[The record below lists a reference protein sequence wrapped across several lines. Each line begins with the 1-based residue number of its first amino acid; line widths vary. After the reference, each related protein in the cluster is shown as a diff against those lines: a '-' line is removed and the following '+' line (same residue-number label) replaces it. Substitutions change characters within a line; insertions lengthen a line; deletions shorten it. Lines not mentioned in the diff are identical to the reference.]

1 MLQYDAQAGD
11 PARPP
16 GQACSVHS
24 GRTAPSNL
32 ALAVVNR
39 YRPTSVLQ
47 LLLLGFMIVALPLG
61 IGLVAAFVSVDLL
74 SRQSEEAIVDA
85 SGGVLAG
92 QALGSDV
99 VQMERHAR
107 RYHIL
112 GDRKFFELAMARR
125 ESFDQ
130 AIATFTALDLTPTL
144 REQLDQL
151 IELESSIFATL
162 TLEQYDAVA
171 VQDAVALFEPMSQ
184 MASDVQGEMRRVIT
198 RDTQALRSEAT
209 RVKRT
214 LAWLATGLILAAFGL
229 STWLAMF
236 LARPIN
242 RVEVAIRRL
251 GEGDLERPIEVRGT
265 RDLEEVGDRLNWLRL
280 RLQDAEQQQ
289 TRFLQHVSHE
299 LKTPLTAIREGT
311 ELLRDQIPGPLNPGQ
326 LEVAGILREN
336 SLRLQ
341 RQIEDLLSYS
351 QVRRPG
357 EIRAHEAVDLASI
370 VRTVISDQTLAM
382 QSRGIDVQTDLQPIR
397 TMGDPEKFRVV
408 VDNLLSNAVK
418 HSPQAGVI
426 RLLLRPRKSMVL
438 LDVID
443 QGPGID
449 PTEREQIF
457 EPFVQGRAP
466 STGPVSGTGLGLA
479 ITREYVQSYGGTV
492 EVMESDQGAHL
503 RVSLPIRSK
512 LAP

>member
-1 MLQYDAQAGD
+1 MLRHDAQAGD
-11 PARPP
+11 PARTPSHARSP
-16 GQACSVHS
+16 HC
-24 GRTAPSNL
+24 GRPASSNL

-47 LLLLGFMIVALPLG
+47 LLLLGFMVVAMPLG

-74 SRQSEEAIVDA
+74 SRQSEAAILDA
-85 SGGVLAG
+85 AGGVLSG
-92 QALGSDV
+92 QALGNDI

-112 GDRKFFELAMARR
+112 GDRKFFELAMDRR
-125 ESFDQ
+125 QSFDQ
-130 AIATFTALDLTPTL
+130 SIATLTALDLTPIL
-144 REQLDQL
+144 REQLDHL
-151 IELESSIFATL
+151 IELEASVFATL
-162 TLEQYDAVA
+162 TLEQYDAVP
-171 VQDAVALFEPMSQ
+171 VQDAVALFERMSQ
-184 MASDVQGEMRRVIT
+184 LASEVQGEMTRVIT
-198 RDTQALRSEAT
+198 RDTEALRSEAT

-229 STWLAMF
+229 SAWLAMF

-242 RVEVAIRRL
+242 RMENAIRRL
-251 GEGDLERPIEVRGT
+251 GEGELERPIVVRGT
-265 RDLEEVGDRLNWLRL
+265 RDLEEVGDRLDWLRL

-341 RQIEDLLSYS
+341 KQIEDLLSYS

-357 EIRAHEAVDLASI
+357 EIRADQAVDLATI
-370 VRTVISDQTLAM
+370 VRTVINDQTLTM
-382 QSRGIDVQTDLQPIR
+382 QSRGIDVQTDLQSVQ
-397 TMGDPEKFRVV
+397 TMGDPEKLRVV

-418 HSPQAGVI
+418 HSPRAGVI
-426 RLLLRPRKSMVL
+426 RLLLRPQASMVV

-457 EPFVQGRAP
+457 EAFVQGRAP
-466 STGPVSGTGLGLA
+466 SSGHVNGTGLGLA
-479 ITREYVQSYGGTV
+479 ITREYVQGYGGTV
-492 EVMESDQGAHL
+492 EAMESEQGAHL
-503 RVSLPIRSK
+503 RVRLPNRSK
-512 LAP
+512 LGS